1 MVIILVEQMIPC
13 HSLAAEVTRIQ
24 IEKLA
29 KDLVF
34 SRLDCICYIIT

>member
-24 IEKLA
+24 IEQLA
-29 KDLVF
+29 KGLVF
-34 SRLDCICYIIT
+34 SRLGCT